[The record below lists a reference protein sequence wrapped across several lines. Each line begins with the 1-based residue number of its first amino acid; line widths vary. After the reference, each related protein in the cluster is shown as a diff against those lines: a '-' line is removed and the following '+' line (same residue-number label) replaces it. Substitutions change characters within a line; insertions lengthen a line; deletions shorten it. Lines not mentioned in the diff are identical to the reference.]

1 TARPR
6 GTRRRSRAPT
16 RPCARR
22 DSSDPT
28 RRGRPRRRRAH
39 RRQPSSR
46 LQRSPTRPS
55 RWQDRRKE
63 RGHGRNVAG
72 ILPRPL
78 AHCAPVWSRCR
89 MEAPPAR
96 PGPAQGKGPR
106 QAPRRLGILSLGV
119 WLTARGLMVRAS
131 LALAGLGALGVLL
144 AAATLRGT
152 TGLESLPAI
161 ASQAF
166 AWGAGTTL
174 AVGGALRALPYDREQ
189 GVVALARAR
198 GIGAAAYAA
207 GRVGGLVVVLALTV
221 VGGTLLAGL
230 AATAAVTGPVSAV
243 ARSSAAAVVFALF
256 FAATIGPLAVA
267 TLGGRSRGGGYLG

>member
-1 TARPR
+1 
-6 GTRRRSRAPT
+6 
-16 RPCARR
+16 
-22 DSSDPT
+22 
-28 RRGRPRRRRAH
+28 
-39 RRQPSSR
+39 
-46 LQRSPTRPS
+46 
-55 RWQDRRKE
+55 
-63 RGHGRNVAG
+63 
-72 ILPRPL
+72 
-78 AHCAPVWSRCR
+78 
-89 MEAPPAR
+89 
-96 PGPAQGKGPR
+96 
-106 QAPRRLGILSLGV
+106 
-119 WLTARGLMVRAS
+119 MVRAS

-198 GIGAAAYAA
+198 GIGPAAYAA

-267 TLGGRSRGGGYLG
+267 TLGGRSRGGGYLGLLTVLVLPELLTPWTKDLLPAGWRELTSIPAALEAVRSGVQAAGPASVHAARAAAGLVAVVAASLIVVRTRVPRDAMAEDA